1 MKAYVL
7 KGPGVLTAEEREIP
21 RPGPTEVLIR
31 VTNVGICGSDIH
43 LYKGTYNGP
52 QNYPILFGHEW
63 SGIVEK
69 TGDKVT
75 KVKPGDKVTGDCS
88 RYCGH
93 CDNCSEDRNL
103 CRTIEKFGITID
115 GASAEYILRD
125 ERYLYRADPEADLAL
140 LALTEPIAVAKHL
153 LEKILKLGGSY
164 QGKRVLIYGGGAIG
178 QAALLLLRLYYGCE
192 QVDLSDLIE
201 YRTGLARELG
211 ANIPPAEAL
220 KWELENDYPNMY
232 NRTRYDVVIETT
244 GVAPVFAN
252 GLNLLKP
259 GGYLG
264 CVGMIKTAEIPQKLI
279 VTKSLTVTGSIG
291 GTEEFE
297 GVIAF
302 IQENRDAVRKLIS
315 HVFPAAETDQAFAM
329 ATEASKAMKI
339 SIAL

>member
-1 MKAYVL
+1 M
-7 KGPGVLTAEEREIP
+7 
-21 RPGPTEVLIR
+21 
-31 VTNVGICGSDIH
+31 
-43 LYKGTYNGP
+43 
-52 QNYPILFGHEW
+52 
-63 SGIVEK
+63 
-69 TGDKVT
+69 
-75 KVKPGDKVTGDCS
+75 
-88 RYCGH
+88 
-93 CDNCSEDRNL
+93 
-103 CRTIEKFGITID
+103 
-115 GASAEYILRD
+115 
-125 ERYLYRADPEADLAL
+125 
-140 LALTEPIAVAKHL
+140 AKHL

-232 NRTRYDVVIETT
+232 NRTRYDVIIETT

-252 GLNLLKP
+252 GLHLLKP

-264 CVGMIKTAEIPQKLI
+264 CVGMIGTAEIPQKLI

-297 GVIAF
+297 DVIEF
-302 IQENRDAVRKLIS
+302 IQKNRDAVRKLIS

>member
-1 MKAYVL
+1 M
-7 KGPGVLTAEEREIP
+7 
-21 RPGPTEVLIR
+21 
-31 VTNVGICGSDIH
+31 
-43 LYKGTYNGP
+43 
-52 QNYPILFGHEW
+52 
-63 SGIVEK
+63 
-69 TGDKVT
+69 
-75 KVKPGDKVTGDCS
+75 
-88 RYCGH
+88 
-93 CDNCSEDRNL
+93 
-103 CRTIEKFGITID
+103 
-115 GASAEYILRD
+115 
-125 ERYLYRADPEADLAL
+125 
-140 LALTEPIAVAKHL
+140 
-153 LEKILKLGGSY
+153 
-164 QGKRVLIYGGGAIG
+164 
-178 QAALLLLRLYYGCE
+178 
-192 QVDLSDLIE
+192 DLSDLIE

-244 GVAPVFAN
+244 GVAQVFAN

-315 HVFPAAETDQAFAM
+315 MCSLPQRRISLRHGHRGVKGNEDQHRAV
-329 ATEASKAMKI
+329 TRV
-339 SIAL
+339 

>member
-7 KGPGVLTAEEREIP
+7 KEPGKLEAQQREVSQ
-21 RPGPTEVLIR
+21 PGPEEVLIR

-69 TGDKVT
+69 TGERVT

-93 CDNCSEDRNL
+93 CDHCSQDRNL

-115 GASAEYILRD
+115 GASAEYIVRD
-125 ERYLYRADPEADLAL
+125 QQYIYRADPSADLEV

-153 LEKILKLGGSY
+153 LEKIRKQGGVF
-164 QGKRVLIYGGGAIG
+164 QGKKVLIYGGGAIG

-192 QVDLSDLIE
+192 QVELSDLIE
-201 YRTGLARELG
+201 YRTKMAEEFGARIPAPEEL
-211 ANIPPAEAL
+211 EW
-220 KWELENDYPNMY
+220 KLENDYPNMY
-232 NRTRYDVVIETT
+232 NKTRYDVIIETT

-252 GLNLLKP
+252 ALNLLKP

-264 CVGMIKTAEIPQKLI
+264 CVGMIGKAEIPQKLI

-297 GVIAF
+297 DVIAF
-302 IQENRDAVRKLIS
+302 IHENRDVVKKLIS
-315 HVFPAAETDQAFAM
+315 HVFPASEADQAFAM
-329 ATEASKAMKI
+329 ATEASRAMKI

>member
-31 VTNVGICGSDIH
+31 ETNVGICGSDIH

-93 CDNCSEDRNL
+93 CDNCSADRNL

-125 ERYLYRADPEADLAL
+125 ERYLYRADPEADMAL

-153 LEKILKLGGSY
+153 LEKILKLGSSY

-178 QAALLLLRLYYGCE
+178 QAPLLHR
-192 QVDLSDLIE
+192 
-201 YRTGLARELG
+201 R
-211 ANIPPAEAL
+211 
-220 KWELENDYPNMY
+220 
-232 NRTRYDVVIETT
+232 
-244 GVAPVFAN
+244 
-252 GLNLLKP
+252 
-259 GGYLG
+259 
-264 CVGMIKTAEIPQKLI
+264 
-279 VTKSLTVTGSIG
+279 
-291 GTEEFE
+291 
-297 GVIAF
+297 
-302 IQENRDAVRKLIS
+302 
-315 HVFPAAETDQAFAM
+315 
-329 ATEASKAMKI
+329 
-339 SIAL
+339 

>member
-7 KGPGVLTAEEREIP
+7 KGPGVLAAEEREIP
-21 RPGPTEVLIR
+21 QPGPTEVLIR

-69 TGDKVT
+69 TGEKVA

-115 GASAEYILRD
+115 GASAEYIVRD
-125 ERYLYRADPEADLAL
+125 ESYIYRADPEADLAL

-178 QAALLLLRLYYGCE
+178 QAALLLLRLYYGCK

-201 YRTGLARELG
+201 YRIGLARELG
-211 ANIPPAEAL
+211 ANIPRQKHLNGSWKMTIPTCT
-220 KWELENDYPNMY
+220 
-232 NRTRYDVVIETT
+232 TRQDTT
-244 GVAPVFAN
+244 WSSRPQEW
-252 GLNLLKP
+252 P
-259 GGYLG
+259 RYL
-264 CVGMIKTAEIPQKLI
+264 Q
-279 VTKSLTVTGSIG
+279 
-291 GTEEFE
+291 
-297 GVIAF
+297 
-302 IQENRDAVRKLIS
+302 
-315 HVFPAAETDQAFAM
+315 TD
-329 ATEASKAMKI
+329 
-339 SIAL
+339 

>member
-7 KGPGVLTAEEREIP
+7 KEPGRLEAQQREVSQ
-21 RPGPTEVLIR
+21 PGPEEVLIR

-69 TGDKVT
+69 TGERVT

-93 CDNCSEDRNL
+93 CDHCSQDRNL

-115 GASAEYILRD
+115 GASAEYIVRD
-125 ERYLYRADPEADLAL
+125 QQYIYRADPSADLEV

-153 LEKILKLGGSY
+153 LEKIRKQGGVF
-164 QGKRVLIYGGGAIG
+164 QGKKVLIYGGGAIG

-192 QVDLSDLIE
+192 QVELSDLIE
-201 YRTGLARELG
+201 YRTKMAEEFGARIPAPEEL
-211 ANIPPAEAL
+211 EW
-220 KWELENDYPNMY
+220 KLENDYPNMY
-232 NRTRYDVVIETT
+232 NKTRYDVIIETT

-252 GLNLLKP
+252 ALNLL
-259 GGYLG
+259 
-264 CVGMIKTAEIPQKLI
+264 
-279 VTKSLTVTGSIG
+279 
-291 GTEEFE
+291 
-297 GVIAF
+297 
-302 IQENRDAVRKLIS
+302 
-315 HVFPAAETDQAFAM
+315 
-329 ATEASKAMKI
+329 
-339 SIAL
+339 